1 MNELVVSAL
10 YTYPIKSCSGVSLTS
25 AKIDARGL
33 LHDRRWMLIDQNNKF
48 ISQREVAILS
58 RFQVKISD
66 HALTVTFNGEHKII
80 PFLTAEA
87 VISNS
92 GESVKIWGDTCSA
105 IAYND
110 ETNKWFS
117 NLIGKPCRLV
127 YMPDNSK
134 RQVEL
139 EYASAGQITAFSD
152 GYPILILG
160 QESMN
165 NLNDKL
171 ATSVSINR
179 FRPNIVFTGGLPH
192 IEDKFKKIRINN
204 VILECV
210 KLSRRCNVPNINQ
223 ETSIAEDEPTKTLTQ
238 YRLFDNRILF
248 GNNTLVHQH
257 GLISLGD
264 KIQLE

>member
-1 MNELVVSAL
+1 MNDLEVSAL
-10 YTYPIKSCSGVSLTS
+10 YTYPIKSCAGVSLTS

-58 RFQVKISD
+58 RILVKISD
-66 HALTVTFNGEHKII
+66 HALTVSFNDEHTII
-80 PFLTAEA
+80 PFLSEEA
-87 VISNS
+87 ILSDTY
-92 GESVKIWGDTCSA
+92 EAVKIWGDTCSA
-105 IAYND
+105 IVYND
-110 ETNKWFS
+110 EINIWFS

-127 YMPDNSK
+127 YMPDNSI
-134 RQVEL
+134 RQVDL
-139 EYASAGQITAFSD
+139 EYAPAGQITAFSD

-165 NLNDKL
+165 YLNSKL
-171 ATSVSINR
+171 ATPISVNR

-192 IEDKFKKIRINN
+192 IEDKFKKFKINN
-204 VILECV
+204 VLLEGV
-210 KLSRRCNVPNINQ
+210 KPSRRCNVPNINQ

-238 YRLFDNRILF
+238 YRLFENRILF
-248 GNNTLVHQH
+248 GNNTLVHQQ
-257 GLISLGD
+257 GVISLGD